1 MTERSPSPVA
11 DHPPDAFEF
20 GRNWSRFLSVVD
32 ERRIDAAVD
41 SLSRRLGRDSLKG
54 LRFLDA
60 GCGSGL
66 FSLAAHRLG
75 AQVLSFDVDPHS
87 VACTTEMKR
96 RFATD
101 AANWEI
107 QPGSALDPAFL
118 DSLGT
123 FDVVYSWGV
132 LHHTGDM
139 WRAIDLVQ
147 QRVAPGGRLWIALY
161 NDQGAISD
169 RWKRV
174 KKLHQQLPPM
184 LRTPYVVIIGALWAA
199 WRVLCMRVPIK
210 LAGILLSPIILEQ
223 PRGAAVADAPS
234 NSSPAAAAQRQRGMH
249 WWYDLVDWIGG
260 WPFEV
265 ALPEEVI
272 RFLKSRGF
280 ELVDLMTVGGG
291 LGCNEFVFQRSE

>member
-1 MTERSPSPVA
+1 MTQSPATPVA
-11 DHPPDAFEF
+11 DHPAGAFEF

-32 ERRIDAAVD
+32 ERRISAAID
-41 SLSRRLGRDSLKG
+41 SLARRFGQDGLRGR
-54 LRFLDA
+54 RFLDA

-75 AQVLSFDVDPHS
+75 ARVVSFDVDRHS

-96 RFATD
+96 RYAPD
-101 AANWEI
+101 AADWEI
-107 QPGSALDPAFL
+107 LSGSALDPAFL
-118 DSLGT
+118 AALGT

-132 LHHTGDM
+132 LHHTGEM

-161 NDQGAISD
+161 NDQGGISD

-174 KKLHQQLPPM
+174 KKLYQRCPPA
-184 LRTPYVVIIGALWAA
+184 LRTAYVILVGGIWAA
-199 WRVLCMRVPIK
+199 WRVLCLRVPIK
-210 LAGILLSPIILEQ
+210 LAGIVLSPVALD
-223 PRGAAVADAPS
+223 PPAAFAGAPTSDT
-234 NSSPAAAAQRQRGMH
+234 SPANVAAKRQRGMH

-265 ALPEEVI
+265 ALPDDVLK
-272 RFLKSRGF
+272 FLRERGF
-280 ELVDLMTVGGG
+280 ELVDLQTVGGG
-291 LGCNEFVFQRSE
+291 LGCNEFVFRRMQ